1 MITLKVDVF
10 KKGDAG
16 HCDVRGCHNNA
27 EFGIYTGSTQ
37 YICNYHMGA
46 TIRRIHKKESK
57 K

>member
-1 MITLKVDVF
+1 VITLKVDVF
-10 KKGDAG
+10 KKGEAG

-46 TIRRIHKKESK
+46 AIRRIHKKESK